1 MSLELFESSLAVAGE
16 MNPTVKRMFTSET
29 LRQLIASGI
38 KFYGIDLSPETFE
51 SDFMNNV
58 NVMQNDIGIKIP
70 LDTYIALSLKQLEA
84 LAVPD
89 TPIQHE
95 AVKLSDRD
103 AEMITYEI
111 DQVGLSGAPLRVTI
125 TQYVM
130 LDDTIA
136 YIITM
141 GTAST
146 SADSYAPTFEQI
158 AQSFQLSK

>member
-1 MSLELFESSLAVAGE
+1 
-16 MNPTVKRMFTSET
+16 
-29 LRQLIASGI
+29 
-38 KFYGIDLSPETFE
+38 
-51 SDFMNNV
+51 MNNV

-95 AVKLSDRD
+95 AVILSDRD

-130 LDDTIA
+130 LDDTVA